1 MEEKNNNVKIEK
13 TEDTSLSVRNYGEE
27 LLSVIRN
34 PSYSNE
40 EIADILADYHES
52 DIADVL
58 PELTDEERER
68 LLKILDLNKVSD
80 IFSYLDNPDEVI
92 DTLPTEKVADIIEN
106 MDADDAVDV
115 LDELEEDKK
124 QEIIKLLDDDAK
136 EDINLITSYD
146 EDRVGSKM
154 TTNFVYVEYTDSIK
168 HAMTSVL
175 AQAKENDNIST
186 IYAVDDKNVYYGAIQ
201 LRDLVIARANQ
212 PLEDI
217 IATSYP
223 FLYATESIDKCLE
236 DLKTYEE
243 DSIPVL
249 DENKKLIGVIT
260 SSDVVKAVD
269 DEIQED
275 YAKLAGLTEA
285 EDLKEPLWKSFK
297 KRAPWLLALL
307 FLGLL
312 VSSVTGIF
320 ENVIA
325 ALPFIVFY
333 QSLIL
338 DMGGNV
344 GTQCLAV
351 AIRMISKDGETTKE
365 KFKYIRKEFLIGVLN
380 GVILGVLSVLIIGGY
395 MAVIKHFG
403 VAKSFHV
410 SACIG
415 GALAIA
421 ILISS
426 LTGTVIPIILKKLKI
441 DPAAASGPLI
451 TTINDLVCVI
461 TYYGFAWLFL
471 M

>member
-13 TEDTSLSVRNYGEE
+13 TEDSSLSVRNYGEE

-260 SSDVVKAVD
+260 SSDVVEAVD

-285 EDLKEPLWKSFK
+285 EDLKEPLSKSFK
-297 KRAPWLLALL
+297 KRAP
-307 FLGLL
+307 
-312 VSSVTGIF
+312 
-320 ENVIA
+320 
-325 ALPFIVFY
+325 
-333 QSLIL
+333 
-338 DMGGNV
+338 
-344 GTQCLAV
+344 
-351 AIRMISKDGETTKE
+351 
-365 KFKYIRKEFLIGVLN
+365 
-380 GVILGVLSVLIIGGY
+380 
-395 MAVIKHFG
+395 
-403 VAKSFHV
+403 
-410 SACIG
+410 
-415 GALAIA
+415 
-421 ILISS
+421 
-426 LTGTVIPIILKKLKI
+426 
-441 DPAAASGPLI
+441 
-451 TTINDLVCVI
+451 
-461 TYYGFAWLFL
+461 
-471 M
+471 